1 EVLASTTAEPSGDWV
16 AVPERLLPPGGAE
29 ITVGIAGQPPAP
41 EQAFVVVIDEDRQA
55 EPLIVATAPGEASQV
70 LQGLPPPAADADA
83 PEPAAAAAPE
93 QPVDQSAAAEAV
105 PAPASGLQVATA
117 PEPQLVP
124 PPAPPAPALVTS
136 PEPDAAAARATAPS
150 GAAESAQPVVAADPG
165 VSEEPPP

>member
-1 EVLASTTAEPSGDWV
+1 GS
-16 AVPERLLPPGGAE
+16 
-29 ITVGIAGQPPAP
+29 AGQPPAP

-93 QPVDQSAAAEAV
+93 QPVDQAATAEAV
-105 PAPASGLQVATA
+105 PAPASELQVATA

-124 PPAPPAPALVTS
+124 PPAPVTA
-136 PEPDAAAARATAPS
+136 PEPDTAAAP
-150 GAAESAQPVVAADPG
+150 ADRKSTRLNSSH
-165 VSEEPPP
+165 VKT